1 MMKDMG
7 QQHWTAHPSDSS
19 AGNAT
24 DNATDNAIDNAIDL
38 MSDLPVMGDDD
49 WEQAQLPITT
59 ERRRQQ
65 LRDAAP
71 RGYAGKPTERLR
83 EVGLVGIARAR
94 AALAE
99 AARRADQAREAQQA
113 TKAA

>member
-1 MMKDMG
+1 MMNDMG
-7 QQHWTAHPSDSS
+7 QQHLTAHP
-19 AGNAT
+19 T
-24 DNATDNAIDNAIDL
+24 DNSANGAIDSAIDL
-38 MSDLPVMGDDD
+38 MTELPVMGDDG

-59 ERRRQQ
+59 ERPRRQQ
-65 LRDAAP
+65 LRQAAP

>member
-1 MMKDMG
+1 MMKGMG
-7 QQHWTAHPSDSS
+7 QQHSTAHP
-19 AGNAT
+19 T
-24 DNATDNAIDNAIDL
+24 DTSTDNAIDL
-38 MSDLPVMGDDD
+38 MTDLTDMGNDG
-49 WEQAQLPITT
+49 WEQAQLPIPT
-59 ERRRQQ
+59 ERPRRP
-65 LRDAAP
+65 LRQAAP

-94 AALAE
+94 AALAD